1 MTLQH
6 LHVLWV
12 PISSDSQFVHAH
24 STVLLCEAPSGV
36 LSSAFPCAATCVSVC
51 ETPNRGMQTRCRYIY
66 SYHFWSRLGHCG
78 PIAGHLRTS
87 TQLPTLLQRRFGY
100 DELGGLPYDTTVT
113 HGETSVGADQ
123 LRYQLAT
130 EVWYLALQTLSC
142 SLFLA
147 LSSRRL
153 RQVRSKH

>member
-1 MTLQH
+1 M
-6 LHVLWV
+6 
-12 PISSDSQFVHAH
+12 
-24 STVLLCEAPSGV
+24 
-36 LSSAFPCAATCVSVC
+36 C

-130 EVWYLALQTLSC
+130 EVWYLALRTLYAAY
-142 SLFLA
+142 FLT

-153 RQVRSKH
+153 REVQSLSYTLALTLYRLLLTQADTAS